1 MTQTGSIFSPIYEQ
15 EKASRGSTDMGN
27 VSHIV
32 NSIHPVFNIGC
43 EASYHTQEF
52 AIASSGKEAHQRSM
66 NAARALSLTA
76 IDSII
81 DQ

>member
-1 MTQTGSIFSPIYEQ
+1 MSQTGGDFSPIYEQ

-32 NSIHPVFNIGC
+32 DSIHPVFNIGC
-43 EASYHTQEF
+43 LASYHTQEF
-52 AIASSGKEAHQRSM
+52 AKATSGKEAHGRSM

-76 IDSII
+76 IDSILS
-81 DQ
+81 